1 VNVLVFS
8 NFSKMLDLFSKII
21 KENGEESE
29 DENMKYGKYTDP

>member
-1 VNVLVFS
+1 
-8 NFSKMLDLFSKII
+8 MLDLFSKHL